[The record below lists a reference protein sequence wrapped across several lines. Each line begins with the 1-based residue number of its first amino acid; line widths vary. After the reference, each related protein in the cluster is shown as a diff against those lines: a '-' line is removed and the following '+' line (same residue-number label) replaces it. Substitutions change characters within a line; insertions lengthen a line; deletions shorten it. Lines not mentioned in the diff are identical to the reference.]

1 MALCRT
7 LVLAAVTALLTGRS
21 TLAVNDNER
30 LPNGLEDRRGPLT
43 EVWGVVGG
51 KVLLPCDMNP
61 PLQNDSTHLVLF
73 YHGALGTPIYSLD
86 SRGKSLEH
94 ASHWA
99 EQDLGHRAVMRVNR
113 KQHGLLLEDIQ
124 LKDQGMYRC
133 RVDFVESPTRN
144 VRVRL
149 RVVVRPR
156 SMTITNDLNP
166 SHKVGAVV
174 GPFAEGAVVN
184 ISCQVLGGHPRPKVT
199 WWEGGSLLDDVNELN
214 ASHVI

>member
-1 MALCRT
+1 MC
-7 LVLAAVTALLTGRS
+7 VC
-21 TLAVNDNER
+21 
-30 LPNGLEDRRGPLT
+30 
-43 EVWGVVGG
+43 
-51 KVLLPCDMNP
+51 LLPPYMSAREFTIFLP
-61 PLQNDSTHLVLF
+61 
-73 YHGALGTPIYSLD
+73 ALGVTLTQFLLSRSLD

-149 RVVVRPR
+149 RVVGKCRRVSSGPVCGRCVCPR
-156 SMTITNDLNP
+156 
-166 SHKVGAVV
+166 A
-174 GPFAEGAVVN
+174 
-184 ISCQVLGGHPRPKVT
+184 
-199 WWEGGSLLDDVNELN
+199 
-214 ASHVI
+214 